1 MSVPRGRPVRPPSS
15 LPADAARLPCSAADR
30 VLLVGEGDLSFALAL
45 ARALG
50 TGANLVATTY
60 DAEAELREMYAPWVA
75 RTLRDLRGLGAAAL
89 HGVDATRLHE
99 PALRSRLDP
108 AGAGFR
114 LVVWNHP
121 HAGFPAEP
129 HGPGFEQVRARG
141 GPRRTPAPARA
152 PTVCRPPKA
161 PLRALRF
168 APPAL
173 RCAGVL

>member
-1 MSVPRGRPVRPPSS
+1 MSVPRGRPPPNTSS
-15 LPADAARLPCSAADR
+15 LPEADAARLPCSAADR

-99 PALRSRLDP
+99 PALRGRLDP

-141 GPRRTPAPARA
+141 GPRRTP
-152 PTVCRPPKA
+152 KA

-168 APPAL
+168 APPVL